1 MFKGVFLRLLE
12 VQVKNRESAAR
23 SRARKQ
29 EYTAQLEVQVAK
41 LREENRLL
49 LEKVCYMILVQL
61 LLLLC

>member
-1 MFKGVFLRLLE
+1 MAEMPDFL
-12 VQVKNRESAAR
+12 QVKNRQSAAR

-49 LEKVCYMILVQL
+49 LEKVR
-61 LLLLC
+61 